1 MASNDPVEIKDSL
14 LYCERIFATG
24 DVLPQPGNGG
34 GKLFKI
40 VVLYFFHL
48 SILQVWDLCDVLR
61 DFDAVIE
68 CALVLPLTL
77 SMLFALVLIRT
88 NKKLLIVIEKIRRDI
103 NGAIL
108 LADDEEKR
116 LYQKYNNISFHFGK
130 FVSALEFVISYMIYV
145 RPLIDPLINSFADQG
160 NDTRPYVLPFRSHV
174 FFDYRYDLKV
184 YTLLYLYQFPV
195 GLVGMYHAAEV
206 SLIVTATL
214 HVCGKL
220 SMLACRIRM
229 SLTKSPAHFR
239 QRMKTMVMEHLE
251 LMELADFLNDCFRHI
266 LLIEYLNC
274 SFRFAVTMYVVLMT
288 FGRDTMAAINFILYT
303 IIVAIWLYLY
313 SYIGEQLLHE
323 SQKVGEAFYHTVW
336 TDLKNQDKRSL
347 VMCLINGQRPQYLMA
362 GKFYRFTLFGFCDI
376 MKTSMAFLSVLR
388 TRVE

>member
-1 MASNDPVEIKDSL
+1 MAYNDAVEIKDSL
-14 LYCERIFATG
+14 MFCERIFATG
-24 DVLPQPGNGG
+24 DILPQQDNDK
-34 GKLFKI
+34 GKLYKI
-40 VVLYFFHL
+40 VVIYFFHL
-48 SILQVWDLCDVLR
+48 SIVQVWDLCDVLR
-61 DFDAVIE
+61 DFDAMIE
-68 CALVLPLTL
+68 GVLVLPLTL

-88 NKKLLIVIEKIRRDI
+88 NKKLVVVIEEIRRDI

-108 LADDEEKR
+108 LANDEEKR
-116 LYQKYNNISFHFGK
+116 LYQKYNNMSVFFGK
-130 FVSALEFVISYMIYV
+130 FVTAFTFVVSYMIYV
-145 RPLIDPLINSFADQG
+145 RPLIGLLINSRTDQD
-160 NDTRPYVLPFRSHV
+160 NNTRPYVLPFRSHV

-251 LMELADFLNDCFRHI
+251 LMELVDFLNDCFHHI
-266 LLIEYLNC
+266 LLLEYLNC
-274 SFRFAVTMYVVLMT
+274 SFRLAVTMYVVLVTLGSDM
-288 FGRDTMAAINFILYT
+288 MAAINFILCT
-303 IIVAIWLYLY
+303 IIVAAWLYLY
-313 SYIGEQLLHE
+313 SYIGEQLVYE
-323 SQKVGEAFYHTVW
+323 SQNVGEAFYHTVW
-336 TDLKNQDKRSL
+336 TDITNQDKRSL
-347 VMCLINGQRPQYLMA
+347 VICLINGQKPQYLMA
-362 GKFYRFTLFGFCDI
+362 GKFYRFTLFGFSDI
-376 MKTSMAFLSVLR
+376 IKTSMALLSVLR